1 MALKFKDIKDWKPST
16 ISIVDQPSHP
26 MAVFEVYEDDEEFV
40 KKYITPE
47 EVEVMTKEDNGKN
60 NVQVSEG
67 ILEKLING
75 LVAKSEPQEPTEPP
89 AQNNNEPV
97 EDENKILEAIGKIDK
112 RLDTM
117 DARITKLEGGEKPPE
132 PPKEDPVPGAVK
144 KSEPPKEDPV
154 PGAVKKSE
162 PPKDDDGGEV
172 KVDTTIT
179 AEGAVNPDAT
189 VSKSIDPD
197 LAKVNASE
205 KSFLERMGRN
215 SNGMTW

>member
-26 MAVFEVYEDDEEFV
+26 MAVFEVYENDEEFV

-75 LVAKSEPQEPTEPP
+75 LVAKFEPQEPKPP
-89 AQNNNEPV
+89 AQNNEPV

-144 KSEPPKEDPV
+144 KSEPPKDN
-154 PGAVKKSE
+154 G
-162 PPKDDDGGEV
+162 GGEV
-172 KVDTTIT
+172 KGDTTIT
-179 AEGAVNPDAT
+179 ADGAVNIDAT

-197 LAKVNASE
+197 LAKGNASE

>member
-26 MAVFEVYEDDEEFV
+26 MAVFEVYENDEEFV

-47 EVEVMTKEDNGKN
+47 KVEVMTKEDNGKN
-60 NVQVSEG
+60 NVPVSEG

-75 LVAKSEPQEPTEPP
+75 LVAKSEPP
-89 AQNNNEPV
+89 AQNNEPV
-97 EDENKILEAIGKIDK
+97 ENENKILEAIGKIDK

-132 PPKEDPVPGAVK
+132 PPKD
-144 KSEPPKEDPV
+144 DPV

-197 LAKVNASE
+197 LAKGNASE

>member
-26 MAVFEVYEDDEEFV
+26 MAVFEVYENDEEFV

-47 EVEVMTKEDNGKN
+47 DVEVMTKEDNGKN

-75 LVAKSEPQEPTEPP
+75 LVAKFEPQEPKPP

-162 PPKDDDGGEV
+162 PPKDNGGGEV
-172 KVDTTIT
+172 KGDTTIT
-179 AEGAVNPDAT
+179 ADGAVNPDAT

-197 LAKVNASE
+197 LAKGNASE

>member
-47 EVEVMTKEDNGKN
+47 EVEVMTKEDGKN

-89 AQNNNEPV
+89 AQNNGDHV
-97 EDENKILEAIGKIDK
+97 EDENKILEAISKLDE

-132 PPKEDPVPGAVK
+132 PVKEDPVPGAVK
-144 KSEPPKEDPV
+144 KSEPPKN
-154 PGAVKKSE
+154 
-162 PPKDDDGGEV
+162 DGVE
-172 KVDTTIT
+172 VDTPIT
-179 AEGAVNPDAT
+179 EEGVVNPDAT

-197 LAKVNASE
+197 LAKGNASE

-215 SNGMTW
+215 SKGMTW

>member
-26 MAVFEVYEDDEEFV
+26 MAVFEVYENDEEFV

-47 EVEVMTKEDNGKN
+47 DKVEVMTKEDNGKN
-60 NVQVSEG
+60 NVPVSEG

-75 LVAKSEPQEPTEPP
+75 LVAKSEPP
-89 AQNNNEPV
+89 AQNNEPV

-132 PPKEDPVPGAVK
+132 PPKD
-144 KSEPPKEDPV
+144 DPV

-162 PPKDDDGGEV
+162 PPKDNDGGEV

-197 LAKVNASE
+197 LAKGNASE

>member
-40 KKYITPE
+40 KKYITPK
-47 EVEVMTKEDNGKN
+47 EVEVMTKENNEKN

-67 ILEKLING
+67 IIEKLING
-75 LVAKSEPQEPTEPP
+75 LVAKSEPQEPTEPK
-89 AQNNNEPV
+89 AQNTPKNGTV
-97 EDENKILEAIGKIDK
+97 EDENKILEAISKLDE

-132 PPKEDPVPGAVK
+132 PVKEDPVPGAVK
-144 KSEPPKEDPV
+144 KSEPPKN
-154 PGAVKKSE
+154 
-162 PPKDDDGGEV
+162 DGVE
-172 KVDTTIT
+172 VDTPIT
-179 AEGAVNPDAT
+179 EEGVVNPEVT

-197 LAKVNASE
+197 LAKGNASE

-215 SNGMTW
+215 SKGMTW

>member
-132 PPKEDPVPGAVK
+132 PPKEDPVL
-144 KSEPPKEDPV
+144 
-154 PGAVKKSE
+154 GAVKKSE

-179 AEGAVNPDAT
+179 AEGAVNKDAT

-197 LAKVNASE
+197 LAKGNASE

>member
-1 MALKFKDIKDWKPST
+1 M
-16 ISIVDQPSHP
+16 
-26 MAVFEVYEDDEEFV
+26 
-40 KKYITPE
+40 
-47 EVEVMTKEDNGKN
+47 
-60 NVQVSEG
+60 QVSEG
-67 ILEKLING
+67 IFEKLING
-75 LVAKSEPQEPTEPP
+75 LVAKSEPPEPTEPP
-89 AQNNNEPV
+89 VQNNNEPV

-132 PPKEDPVPGAVK
+132 PPKD
-144 KSEPPKEDPV
+144 DPV

-172 KVDTTIT
+172 NVDTTIT

-197 LAKVNASE
+197 LAKGNASE

>member
-97 EDENKILEAIGKIDK
+97 EDENKILEAIGKINK

-117 DARITKLEGGEKPPE
+117 DARITKLEGGEPP
-132 PPKEDPVPGAVK
+132 
-144 KSEPPKEDPV
+144 EPPKEDPV

-197 LAKVNASE
+197 LAKGNASE